1 MGHDADCRAQRLE
14 LDVGDVLAIDED
26 APRGRVVEPEEQPED
41 GRLAAARGSDERD
54 PGPGGDGERERA
66 EDRTFGAVSER
77 DVLEANLASVQRK
90 WLCVRDILATM

>member
-41 GRLAAARGSDERD
+41 GRLAAAGRPDERYLLARRD
-54 PGPGGDGERERA
+54 REGDVA
-66 EDRTFGAVSER
+66 EDRALGVVPEV
-77 DVLEANLASVQRK
+77 DILEANR
-90 WLCVRDILATM
+90 ATL